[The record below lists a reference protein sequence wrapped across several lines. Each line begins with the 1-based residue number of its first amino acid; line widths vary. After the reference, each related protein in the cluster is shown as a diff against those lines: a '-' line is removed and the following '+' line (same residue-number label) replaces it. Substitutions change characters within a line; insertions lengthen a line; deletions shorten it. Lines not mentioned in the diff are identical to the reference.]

1 MNTPEQIRRIAAEK
15 LEEDDTDLL
24 ALLAIHETTES
35 LPGVELTDEEIAE
48 YTGVPLLEIPPI
60 T

>member
-15 LEEDDTDLL
+15 LKEDGTNLL

-48 YTGVPLLEIPPI
+48 YTGLPLSEIPSR